1 MTLYYHVEGRV
12 QGVAFRYHTSVEAK
26 RLGITGSV
34 KNLIDGSVEIYASS
48 DREVL
53 SKFEIFLKESPGH
66 STVEKIERTVVDMDK
81 IFEDFS
87 ILS

>member
-1 MTLYYHVEGRV
+1 MTLYYRVKGRV

-26 RLGITGSV
+26 RLGITGTV

-48 DREVL
+48 NKEAL

-66 STVEKIERTVVDMDK
+66 SIVEKIERSVVNMDK
-81 IFEDFS
+81 IFKDFF
-87 ILS
+87 ILN